1 MALFRKHDASAT
13 GDAADAGGV
22 LQPGVA
28 DDARRLAL
36 EIAGQLPMQRLDPIA
51 LGVVLE
57 ASEVA
62 ARAVQVSARSLDD
75 GRWSDEEPCRAVV
88 TDQRLLLRRA
98 SGELVSFWWS
108 TVVGLEVDLAQ
119 QRMVLDFGDGH
130 PCGLSGPR
138 VAVPAVMAIARVYG
152 AEGLIR
158 HPSLESLRA
167 PVVTPGS

>member
-13 GDAADAGGV
+13 GDTAGGA
-22 LQPGVA
+22 LQAAVA

-36 EIAGQLPMQRLDPIA
+36 EIAGHVPLQRLDPIA
-51 LGVVLE
+51 LGVVLD
-57 ASEVA
+57 A
-62 ARAVQVSARSLDD
+62 AESATRTVQVSARSLDD

-119 QRMVLDFGDGH
+119 QRIVLDFGDGH
-130 PCGLSGPR
+130 PCGLSGPH
-138 VAVPAVMAIARVYG
+138 VALPAVMAIARVYG